1 MEVHVRDPVH
11 NFITLREKQVM
22 LVGTPALQRLRGIRQ
37 LALANLVYPG
47 ALHTR
52 FDHTLGV
59 THVAGLMAVALGLDA
74 DQVALIQEA
83 ALLHDIGH
91 GPFSHVS
98 ENALERYADRTKL
111 PPEQK
116 KEKIH
121 EIITA
126 HMIRTDPDIVRIL
139 GQESCGRVA
148 RLLGEGHGQPA
159 LKSIVSGPLDAD
171 KQDYLLRDSRF
182 CGVQYGVFD
191 IHQLHR
197 SLILVGRKDEEELM
211 IKPDGIHAAEQFVLA
226 KYYLTT
232 NVYRHKVR
240 LITDQMIV
248 RAIVLGVERDN
259 NEDLRRLYTF
269 DDPDRFVQN
278 YLGWDDARFL
288 EVFGDEARGS
298 RCGQML
304 ARLRKRRLLKRVYV
318 SRVKD
323 LAAEVRDII
332 TGISRRERDALRTA
346 IEKEIAEELSN
357 RTGQSIDPDFVI
369 VHAFDIKSVRETSRN
384 EEEGILVA
392 ARPEPKPFLSE
403 STLFASINEG
413 YVDQFVEVYAP
424 VTWDTLATRKKVCRE
439 SEEPIRRVLESH
451 CRKTGQESAQEGALP

>member
-1 MEVHVRDPVH
+1 MEVQVRDPVH
-11 NFITLREKQVM
+11 NFITLREKQVK
-22 LVGTPALQRLRGIRQ
+22 LVGTRALQRLRGIRQ

-47 ALHTR
+47 AVHTR

-59 THVAGLMAVALGLDA
+59 THVAGLMAHALGLDK
-74 DQVALIQEA
+74 DRVELVQQA

-98 ENALERYADRTKL
+98 EDALERYADRTKL
-111 PPEQK
+111 PADQK

-126 HMIRTDPDIVRIL
+126 HMVRTDSAIVNII
-139 GQESCGRVA
+139 GQESCNQVA
-148 RLLGEGHGQPA
+148 KLLSEGHGQPA

-197 SLILVGRKDEEELM
+197 SLVLVGRKDEEELM
-211 IKPDGIHAAEQFVLA
+211 VKSDSIHAVEQFVLA

-240 LITDQMIV
+240 LITDQMIL
-248 RAIVLGVERDN
+248 RSIVLGIERDKN
-259 NEDLRRLYTF
+259 DQLRQLYTF
-269 DDPDRFVQN
+269 GEPEPFVSN
-278 YLGWDDARFL
+278 YMRWDDARFL
-288 EVFGDEARGS
+288 GTFGAEDDSS

-304 ARLRKRRLLKRVYV
+304 ARLRERRLLKRVFWA
-318 SRVKD
+318 RIKD
-323 LAAEVRDII
+323 FTAEIRDLL
-332 TGISRRERDALRTA
+332 TAISRRERDDLRSAL
-346 IEKEIAEELSN
+346 EKGIAEEIAS
-357 RTGQSIDPDFVI
+357 RAGQGIDSDFVI
-369 VHAFDIKSVRETSRN
+369 VHAFDIKSVREASRN
-384 EEEGILVA
+384 EEEGILVDTS
-392 ARPEPKPFLSE
+392 PEPKPFINE

-424 VTWDTLATRKKVCRE
+424 VSWDTPADKNRIRRESYEPIKGLIERHCRE
-439 SEEPIRRVLESH
+439 AM
-451 CRKTGQESAQEGALP
+451 KGAVK